1 MGGEQADEGAD
12 ERAQEGSEDW
22 AHEALE
28 RELYWAQERSA
39 RGPAIHTLAE
49 LRDALQD
56 FEALLAA
63 DERSMYP
70 RAEPYLA
77 AGDRYRRAVKIRQ
90 WRLMRPIT
98 RRYDRLIG
106 ELAALTLSLAERLR
120 ETRGEVAQLREEL
133 DKRMGDEP

>member
-1 MGGEQADEGAD
+1 MEGEEAD
-12 ERAQEGSEDW
+12 ERTEPGAGDW
-22 AHEALE
+22 AREALE
-28 RELYWAQERSA
+28 RELYWAEERTT
-39 RGPAIHTLAE
+39 RGPTIHTLAE

-56 FEALLAA
+56 FEALLAD
-63 DERSMYP
+63 DERNMYP

-77 AGDRYRRAVKIRQ
+77 AGDRYRRAVKLRQ

-120 ETRGEVAQLREEL
+120 ETQGELSRLREEL
-133 DKRMGDEP
+133 DNRDDR